1 MTATAHT
8 MNRTSE
14 ALAAQAQKYGSIL
27 PDAPAWSHKD
37 LDQHYEACPTC
48 WMITACDCEK

>member
-1 MTATAHT
+1 MTTAAHT
-8 MNRTSE
+8 DRLSE
-14 ALAAQAQKYGSIL
+14 ALATQIEKYGSIL

-37 LDQHYEACPTC
+37 LDQNYEACPHC

>member
-8 MNRTSE
+8 ENLSNVLVSQIKR
-14 ALAAQAQKYGSIL
+14 YGSIL

-37 LDQHYEACPTC
+37 LDQNYEACPTC